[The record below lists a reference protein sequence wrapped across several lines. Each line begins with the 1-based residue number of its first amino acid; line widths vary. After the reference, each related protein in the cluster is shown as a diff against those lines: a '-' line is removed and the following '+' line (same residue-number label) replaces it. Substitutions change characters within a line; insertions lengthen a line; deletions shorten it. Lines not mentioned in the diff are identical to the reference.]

1 MQIGHHT
8 KERLC
13 NCICYGTIMYMKK
26 PQNPKDGN
34 SKLTVL
40 QKQQRYGLY
49 VWQMDHNGKA
59 FGDGRGN
66 VMNIP
71 GDQYDLGKMA
81 KVKEAAHYYG
91 APAGKVIFMPGVKR
105 ISDMEHSE
113 QLNRMKEGYIAS
125 ETDIGAW
132 MDAERGLK
140 ANGE

>member
-1 MQIGHHT
+1 MN
-8 KERLC
+8 KRSV
-13 NCICYGTIMYMKK
+13 NK
-26 PQNPKDGN
+26 NGN

-40 QKQQRYGLY
+40 NKAQDYGLF

-71 GDQYDLGKMA
+71 GNRYDLEKMSKITQAA
-81 KVKEAAHYYG
+81 KYYG
-91 APAGKVIFMPGVKR
+91 APAGKAIFMPGVR
-105 ISDMEHSE
+105 RVTEMEYSE
-113 QLNRMKEGYIAS
+113 QVSRMKEGYIPS

-132 MDAERGLK
+132 MDAAKGIK

>member
-1 MQIGHHT
+1 M
-8 KERLC
+8 
-13 NCICYGTIMYMKK
+13 N
-26 PQNPKDGN
+26 NPRTNKNGN
-34 SKLTVL
+34 SKLTL
-40 QKQQRYGLY
+40 LEKQQKYGIY

-71 GDQYDLGKMA
+71 GHPYDLAKMA
-81 KVKEAAHYYG
+81 QVKQAAEYYG
-91 APAGKVIFMPGVKR
+91 APAGKVIFMPGVRR

-113 QLNRMKEGYIAS
+113 QLQRMKEGYIAS

-132 MDAERGLK
+132 MDAEKGLR

>member
-1 MQIGHHT
+1 M
-8 KERLC
+8 
-13 NCICYGTIMYMKK
+13 N
-26 PQNPKDGN
+26 NPRANKNGN

-40 QKQQRYGLY
+40 EKKQKYGLY

-71 GDQYDLGKMA
+71 GHPYDLEKMA
-81 KVKEAAHYYG
+81 KVKQAAQYYG
-91 APAGKVIFMPGVKR
+91 APAGKVIFMPGVRR
-105 ISDMEHSE
+105 ITDMEHSE
-113 QLNRMKEGYIAS
+113 QLQRMKEGYIAS

-132 MDAERGLK
+132 MDAEKGLK